1 MNFVAIIGIVDEVTK
16 LQKSTNAIVNVKVEK
31 TEANTQDGDWCDLV
45 PVLINCEKFATEMKP
60 MNSGQIIG
68 IKGRMNSAQ
77 NKLRLIGERVQ
88 VF

>member
-1 MNFVAIIGIVDEVTK
+1 
-16 LQKSTNAIVNVKVEK
+16 
-31 TEANTQDGDWCDLV
+31 V